1 MGFYQLTQDLI
12 KMAELLFI
20 TPAEMTSSTILSG
33 NTDTDKFLFCI
44 ANVQLTVIEPLLGT
58 LLYDKL
64 VTDITANTLTG
75 LYLELYTDLIKPI
88 TKNESCAEY
97 IEISSYM
104 LDNGG
109 LYKHT
114 GENME
119 VVDKQEAQFLAGK
132 WKTLAQAYV
141 NRFYKWICK
150 NPLPEYKCYQDEVN
164 AIKGMNLN
172 VGWKL

>member
-1 MGFYQLTQDLI
+1 M
-12 KMAELLFI
+12 ELLFI

-44 ANVQLTVIEPLLGT
+44 ANVQLTVVEPLLGT

-64 VTDITANTLTG
+64 VTDITNNTLSG
-75 LYLELYTDLIKPI
+75 LYLTMYTDLIKPLV
-88 TKNESCAEY
+88 KNESCAQY

-119 VVDKQEAQFLAGK
+119 IVSKDEAQFLAGK

-150 NPLPEYKCYQDEVN
+150 NNLPEYKCYQDEVN
-164 AIKGMNLN
+164 ARKGINLN
-172 VGWKL
+172 VGWHL

>member
-1 MGFYQLTQDLI
+1 M
-12 KMAELLFI
+12 ELLFI

-44 ANVQLTVIEPLLGT
+44 ANVQLTVVEPLLGT

-64 VTDITANTLTG
+64 VTDITNNTLSG
-75 LYLELYTDLIKPI
+75 LYLTLYTDLIKPLV
-88 TKNESCAEY
+88 KNESCAQY

-119 VVDKQEAQFLAGK
+119 IV
-132 WKTLAQAYV
+132 
-141 NRFYKWICK
+141 
-150 NPLPEYKCYQDEVN
+150 
-164 AIKGMNLN
+164 
-172 VGWKL
+172 

>member
-1 MGFYQLTQDLI
+1 
-12 KMAELLFI
+12 MAELLFI

-64 VTDITANTLTG
+64 VLDITNNTLTG
-75 LYLELYTDLIKPI
+75 LYLTLYEDFVKPI
-88 TKNESCAEY
+88 VKNESCAEY

-119 VVDKQEAQFLAGK
+119 IVTKDEAQFLAGK

-150 NPLPEYKCYQDEVN
+150 HQLPEYKCYQDEVN
-164 AIKGMNLN
+164 AIKGIDLN